1 MSVFRHNFLLVAL
14 LQAWIGA
21 TLVSPQQRC
30 LGGFDI
36 YFILDKSG
44 SVITTY
50 FQRQTV
56 DFVQKTVENFVGK
69 GVRFSFITF
78 SSDIATE
85 TILKLTG
92 DRSKIRE
99 GLNELRKVKP
109 GGDTYLE
116 KPLSM
121 ANSQVATQ
129 LGQQSAFSIY
139 IILTDGKVDDIGK
152 ANEEAKKAKKAGTII
167 YVIGVALYD
176 ESQLKL
182 LANKPP
188 EDFVFTE
195 PGYQA
200 LQNLTSDISNRTCVE
215 ITAVSPKQACLGE
228 RNTVTMYG
236 RGFEKFDSAE
246 SHSVR
251 CGFNFNATYRQVTKA
266 ILVEENHLVCPVPVL
281 NDIES
286 VLLLQVSLNNG
297 NTFVSSNVNISA
309 KNCTN
314 TTKPGKENE
323 GDEGI
328 PPEKENEGDEGIPP
342 ETGKRSNVALA
353 LVLLFLFA
361 LLILLA
367 VWWCWPR
374 IRRKQPRD
382 YQPAGVLELKKPP
395 PRPPPPVR
403 PPPPMEKTPG
413 GRTKW
418 PTVNASL
425 YGGGTAGGIVP
436 VRVDWGDK
444 GSTEAGS
451 KLAQAKGAII
461 KDTDDDDTEN
471 QTYVPKGSSTPGCWT
486 AAKVKVMAG
495 VAAVSVGYRRVASH
509 RPQPGGNWL
518 YSSNPA
524 V

>member
-1 MSVFRHNFLLVAL
+1 MQIMSVFRHNFLLVAL

-21 TLVSPQQRC
+21 TLVSSQQRC

-78 SSDIATE
+78 SSDVATE

-328 PPEKENEGDEGIPP
+328 PPE
-342 ETGKRSNVALA
+342 TGKRSNVALA

-382 YQPAGVLELKKPP
+382 YQPAGVLEPKKPP
-395 PRPPPPVR
+395 PRPLPPVR

-451 KLAQAKGAII
+451 KLAQAK
-461 KDTDDDDTEN
+461 
-471 QTYVPKGSSTPGCWT
+471 
-486 AAKVKVMAG
+486 VKVMAG